1 MSTMRRGAARLLGQG
16 KRGEQTDARLV
27 MALKEGDEQA
37 FMSLVE
43 RHHASLLRIARMY
56 VPSAEVAEDVVQE
69 TWIAVLN
76 GIGRFERRSSLKTW
90 IYSILVN
97 IAKTRG
103 QRERRSI
110 PFSAATPLETQGPSV
125 DPDRFFS
132 PDDPRTPPGGANGWA
147 LAPTRW
153 ETPEESLLSG
163 ETREL
168 ILRTIDQLSPAQR
181 EVITLRDLEGWSAAE
196 VCNALEITETNQ
208 RVLLHRARSK
218 VRASLEHYFG
228 AMEPTV

>member
-1 MSTMRRGAARLLGQG
+1 MASSSDHGDR
-16 KRGEQTDARLV
+16 KLV
-27 MALKEGDEQA
+27 KALQRGDEQA
-37 FMSLVE
+37 FMALVE

-56 VPSAEVAEDVVQE
+56 VPTKEVAEEVVQE

-103 QRERRSI
+103 QRERRTI
-110 PFSAATPLETQGPSV
+110 PFSASGPAVDGEPAV
-125 DPDRFFS
+125 DPDRFTRDGAWS
-132 PDDPRTPPGGANGWA
+132 LGPTP
-147 LAPTRW
+147 W

-163 ETREL
+163 ETRDL
-168 ILRTIDQLSPAQR
+168 ILQTIDGLPNSQR
-181 EVITLRDLEGWSAAE
+181 EVITLRDVEGWPSRE
-196 VCNALEITETNQ
+196 VCNALDITETNQ

-218 VRASLEHYFG
+218 VRAALESYLG
-228 AMEPTV
+228 AMEPTAS

>member
-1 MSTMRRGAARLLGQG
+1 MRRGAARLLKLGN
-16 KRGEQTDARLV
+16 RGERSDADLV
-27 MALKEGDEQA
+27 QALVDGDEQA
-37 FMSLVE
+37 FVSLVE
-43 RHHASLLRIARMY
+43 RHHAALVRIARMY
-56 VPSAEVAEDVVQE
+56 VPSAEIAEEVVQD

-76 GIGRFERRSSLKTW
+76 AIGRFERRSSLETW

-110 PFSAATPLETQGPSV
+110 PFSAATALEPGEPAV

-132 PDDPRTPPGGANGWA
+132 GDDPRTPPGAANGWA

-168 ILRTIDQLSPAQR
+168 ILRAIDGLSPAQK
-181 EVITLRDLEGWSAAE
+181 EVITLRDLEGWSAAD
-196 VCNALEITETNQ
+196 VCNALEISETNQ

-218 VRASLEHYFG
+218 VRAALEQYFG
-228 AMEPTV
+228 AMEQTA

>member
-1 MSTMRRGAARLLGQG
+1 MSTMRRGAARLLRPGN
-16 KRGEQTDARLV
+16 RGERDDAQLV
-27 MALKEGDEQA
+27 QALIDGDEQA

-56 VPSAEVAEDVVQE
+56 VPSAEVAEEVVQE

-110 PFSAATPLETQGPSV
+110 PFSSATAPDPGEPSV
-125 DPDRFFS
+125 DPNRFFAPGD
-132 PDDPRTPPGGANGWA
+132 PDIPAGGAGGWRIG
-147 LAPTRW
+147 PTSFQ
-153 ETPEESLLSG
+153 TPEETLLAG
-163 ETREL
+163 ESRDL
-168 ILRTIDQLSPAQR
+168 ILRAIDVLPPAQR
-181 EVITLRDLEGWSAAE
+181 EVITLRDIEGWTAGE
-196 VCNALEITETNQ
+196 VCNAFQLTETNQ

-218 VRASLEHYFG
+218 VRATLEQHLG
-228 AMEPTV
+228 AMEKTA

>member
-1 MSTMRRGAARLLGQG
+1 MRRGAAKLLRLGG
-16 KRGEQTDARLV
+16 RSEPSDAELV
-27 MALKEGDEQA
+27 QALVDGDEQA
-37 FMSLVE
+37 FMFLVE

-56 VPSAEVAEDVVQE
+56 VPSTEVAEDVVQE

-110 PFSAATPLETQGPSV
+110 PFSSAAVSGPDGPSV

-132 PDDPRTPPGGANGWA
+132 PDDPRKPPGADYGWRVG
-147 LAPTRW
+147 PTRFQ
-153 ETPEESLLSG
+153 TPEEELLSG

-168 ILRTIDQLSPAQR
+168 ILETIDGLTPSQK
-181 EVITLRDLEGWSAAE
+181 EVITLRDLEGWSADE
-196 VCNALEITETNQ
+196 VCNALEISETNQ

-218 VRASLEHYFG
+218 VRAALEQYLG
-228 AMEPTV
+228 AMEKTA

>member
-1 MSTMRRGAARLLGQG
+1 MDWLYDHGIVLGRAS
-16 KRGEQTDARLV
+16 KSDRDLV
-27 MALKEGDEQA
+27 RALQHGDEQA

-43 RHHASLLRIARMY
+43 RYHAALLRIARMY
-56 VPSAEVAEDVVQE
+56 VPSNEVAEDVVQE

-110 PFSAATPLETQGPSV
+110 PFSASVLAGADEPAV
-125 DPDRFFS
+125 DPDRFLS
-132 PDDPRTPPGGANGWA
+132 DGGWA
-147 LAPTRW
+147 LGPTPW

-168 ILRTIDQLSPAQR
+168 ILGAIEGLPDSQR
-181 EVITLRDLEGWSAAE
+181 EVITLRDVEGWTSSE
-196 VCNALEITETNQ
+196 VCNALDISETNQ

-218 VRASLEHYFG
+218 VRAALERYLG
-228 AMEPTV
+228 AMEPTVS